1 MNILILGVC
10 LLLACFGVFA
20 ALLGSSKP
28 RLFGALFSILVGSSL
43 ALFVCKTIGLSFT
56 SIPVFIAMGAASLVL
71 LVLSV
76 WKESIALFV
85 ISLCGGLYIGGGL
98 VYSVSF
104 LFSLEL
110 DWFILCLAA
119 GVVALIFTALCLVRP
134 GTGILVATSVSGS
147 SLVSI
152 CASAVLY
159 SLMTITA
166 SAGFIG
172 DLLSLYNA
180 LSAQSILLTWLLG
193 LLLSG
198 GAMLLQSLLLRSV
211 EDVEEEDSWENWSLN
226 DEGNDYKEEPK
237 PVVKRGSRRKK
248 KKSIVEPYDWGEQEE
263 DELSEDSF
271 GEDPYDQP
279 QKPVAQPPKDD
290 YEQDDDFEETLRTSA
305 PLAHETH
312 SETTMD
318 SNTKV
323 FRKVVLPKASAT
335 PAAEQKPAEPAE
347 KAVQPA
353 AEQKPAEPAEK
364 AVQPAAEEPAVSQ
377 PSEKP
382 AGRLT
387 RPTFPPRSQ
396 SRK

>member
-119 GVVALIFTALCLVRP
+119 GIVALIFTALCLVRP

-147 SLVSI
+147 ALVSI

-172 DLLSLYNA
+172 DLLALYNA

-211 EDVEEEDSWENWSLN
+211 EDVEEDDSWENWSLN
-226 DEGNDYKEEPK
+226 DSGADDYEEEPK

-323 FRKVVLPKASAT
+323 FRKVVLSKASAT
-335 PAAEQKPAEPAE
+335 
-347 KAVQPA
+347 PA

>member
-98 VYSVSF
+98 VYGVSF

-119 GVVALIFTALCLVRP
+119 GIVALIFTALCLVCP

-147 SLVSI
+147 ALVSI

-172 DLLSLYNA
+172 DLLALYNA

-211 EDVEEEDSWENWSLN
+211 EDVEEDDSWENWSLN
-226 DEGNDYKEEPK
+226 DSGADDYEEEPK
-237 PVVKRGSRRKK
+237 PVVKRGPRRKK

-263 DELSEDSF
+263 DELSDDPF
-271 GEDPYDQP
+271 GEEAYAQP
-279 QKPVAQPPKDD
+279 QKPAARQPKDD
-290 YEQDDDFEETLRTSA
+290 FDYEQNDDFEETLRTSA
-305 PLAHETH
+305 PLAPETH

-323 FRKVVLPKASAT
+323 FRKVVLPKTSVA
-335 PAAEQKPAEPAE
+335 PAAEQAPAEPAR
-347 KAVQPA
+347 KAAPPV
-353 AEQKPAEPAEK
+353 
-364 AVQPAAEEPAVSQ
+364 AEEPAVSE
-377 PSEKP
+377 PAAEKP
-382 AGRLT
+382 ASRLT

>member
-28 RLFGALFSILVGSSL
+28 RLFGALFSILVGSGV
-43 ALFVCKTIGLSFT
+43 ALFICKTIGLSFT
-56 SIPVFIAMGAASLVL
+56 SMPVFIAMGVVSLVL
-71 LVLSV
+71 LVLSA

-98 VYSVSF
+98 VYGVSF

-119 GVVALIFTALCLVRP
+119 GIVALIFTALCLVRP

-147 SLVSI
+147 ALVSI

-172 DLLSLYNA
+172 DLLALYNA

-211 EDVEEEDSWENWSLN
+211 EDVEEDDSWENWSLN
-226 DEGNDYKEEPK
+226 DSGADDYEEEPK
-237 PVVKRGSRRKK
+237 PVVKRGPRRKK

-263 DELSEDSF
+263 DELSDDPF
-271 GEDPYDQP
+271 GEEAYAQP
-279 QKPVAQPPKDD
+279 QQPAARQPKDD
-290 YEQDDDFEETLRTSA
+290 FDYEQNDDFEETLRTSA
-305 PLAHETH
+305 PLAPETH

-323 FRKVVLPKASAT
+323 FRKVVLPKTSAA
-335 PAAEQKPAEPAE
+335 PAAEQAPAEPAR
-347 KAVQPA
+347 KAAPPV
-353 AEQKPAEPAEK
+353 
-364 AVQPAAEEPAVSQ
+364 AEEPAVSE
-377 PSEKP
+377 PAAEKP
-382 AGRLT
+382 ASRLT

>member
-28 RLFGALFSILVGSSL
+28 RLFGALFSILVGSGV
-43 ALFVCKTIGLSFT
+43 ALFICKTIGLSFT
-56 SIPVFIAMGAASLVL
+56 SMPVFIAMGVVSLVL
-71 LVLSV
+71 LVLSA

-98 VYSVSF
+98 VYGVSF

-119 GVVALIFTALCLVRP
+119 GIVALIFTALCLVRP

-147 SLVSI
+147 ALVSI

-172 DLLSLYNA
+172 DLLALYNA

-211 EDVEEEDSWENWSLN
+211 EDVEEDDSWENWSLN
-226 DEGNDYKEEPK
+226 DSGADDYEEEPK
-237 PVVKRGSRRKK
+237 PVVKRGPRRKK

-263 DELSEDSF
+263 DELSDDPF
-271 GEDPYDQP
+271 GEEVYAQP
-279 QKPVAQPPKDD
+279 QKPAAQPPKDD

-347 KAVQPA
+347 KAVQT
-353 AEQKPAEPAEK
+353 
-364 AVQPAAEEPAVSQ
+364 AAEEPAVSQ